1 MNLDSKVIENA
12 KERLKQLNVTLD
24 LQTDSLREITEYIE
38 SGLQSSATEELV
50 QCVSHV
56 QKKIK
61 TINKDLG
68 SGARSLSSIAWKVH
82 LAEEIMQK

>member
-12 KERLKQLNVTLD
+12 EQKLKSVNVILD
-24 LQTDSLREITEYIE
+24 LQIDSLREITGYIE
-38 SGLQSSATEELV
+38 SGLQSYAAEELI
-50 QCVSHV
+50 QCVTHV
-56 QKKIK
+56 QKKLK

-68 SGARSLSSIAWKVH
+68 SGARSLSSIAWKVY